1 MQVGVD
7 VHGFKRFRGS
17 RLYSRAWT
25 AFGKRI
31 YDKSVSLVRPIP
43 KFGAKLAILWE
54 NELLCEDF
62 GPLMLS
68 LSLTLNVEP

>member
-1 MQVGVD
+1 MGM
-7 VHGFKRFRGS
+7 
-17 RLYSRAWT
+17 
-25 AFGKRI
+25 RI
-31 YDKSVSLVRPIP
+31 YDKSISLVRPVS
-43 KFGAKLAILWE
+43 KFGAKLAIIWK